1 MPSKQKQLSF
11 RLSDEEY
18 KKFQAFLL
26 LKGEFKFNNAA
37 AKFLFLE
44 GLEKHVEVATH
55 KTDLGTITLHC
66 GK

>member
-26 LKGEFKFNNAA
+26 RKGEFKFNNAA

-44 GLEKHVEVATH
+44 GLEKHIETVNLNTTFH
-55 KTDLGTITLHC
+55 F

>member
-44 GLEKHVEVATH
+44 GLEKHVET
-55 KTDLGTITLHC
+55 KNLNTILHY